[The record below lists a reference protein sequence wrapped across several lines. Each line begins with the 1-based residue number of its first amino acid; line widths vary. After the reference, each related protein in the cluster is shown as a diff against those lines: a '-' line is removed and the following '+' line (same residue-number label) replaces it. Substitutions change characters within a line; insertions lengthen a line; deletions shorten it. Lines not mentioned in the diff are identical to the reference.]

1 MTETSREERVLQ
13 TFAKLAD
20 TLVAGYDVVD
30 LLQMLVDVC
39 GDLLDAEA
47 AGILLADGSGVLE
60 VVASTSEASRL
71 VEMMQVG
78 AEAGPGIES
87 LRTGT
92 VVTVPDLDVAVPEWA
107 EFRAA
112 AIGQGYASTHAL
124 PLRLRETTIG
134 TLNLFRTVP
143 GELSAR
149 DLVTAQA
156 FADVATIGILHE
168 RALRENAVVREQL
181 QSALNSR
188 IVIEQAKGVVAHGAG
203 VSIDESFDIIRGY
216 ARSHRLGISDVAA
229 QLVARTLILN
239 ADGAEVHPWK
249 VQDSEG

>member
-1 MTETSREERVLQ
+1 MSETDREERVLQ
-13 TFAKLAD
+13 TFARLAD

-39 GDLLDAEA
+39 GELLDADA
-47 AGILLADGSGVLE
+47 AGILLADGTGVLE

-87 LRTGT
+87 LRTGKL
-92 VVTVPDLDVAVPEWA
+92 VTVPDVRATPLRWPAFRDAALAQGFASAHAV
-107 EFRAA
+107 
-112 AIGQGYASTHAL
+112 
-124 PLRLRETTIG
+124 PLRLRDTTIG

-149 DLVTAQA
+149 DLTTAQA

-168 RALRENAVVREQL
+168 RAVRENAVVREQL

-188 IVIEQAKGVVAHGAG
+188 VLIEQAKGVVAHGAG
-203 VSIDESFDIIRGY
+203 VTIDESFDLIRGY
-216 ARSHRLGISDVAA
+216 ARSNRLGISDVAA
-229 QLVARTLILN
+229 RLVARTLILN
-239 ADGAEVHPWK
+239 AEGAEVQPRR
-249 VQDSEG
+249 SPGPES

>member
-1 MTETSREERVLQ
+1 MTSTREEKVLQ

-39 GDLLDAEA
+39 RELLDAEA
-47 AGILLADGSGVLE
+47 AGILLVGSTGELE

-87 LRTGT
+87 VRTGKL
-92 VVTVPDLDVAVPEWA
+92 VTVPDLGVVPSEW
-107 EFRAA
+107 ETFRET
-112 AIGQGYASTHAL
+112 AIAQGFASTHAL

-134 TLNLFRTVP
+134 TLNLFRAVS

-168 RALRENAVVREQL
+168 RALREQAIVTEQL
-181 QSALNSR
+181 QSALSSR
-188 IVIEQAKGVVAHGAG
+188 IVIEQAKGVVAHRAG
-203 VSIDESFDIIRGY
+203 VSIDQSFEIIRSY
-216 ARSHRLGISDVAA
+216 ARSHQLGIGEVSAR
-229 QLVARTLILN
+229 LVARTLILT
-239 ADGAEVHPWK
+239 ADGRAVEPS
-249 VQDSEG
+249 DGAGPEG

>member
-1 MTETSREERVLQ
+1 VSEPFREEQVLR

-20 TLVAGYDVVD
+20 TLVADYDVVD
-30 LLQMLVDVC
+30 LLQLLVDAC
-39 GDLLDAEA
+39 RELLDAEA
-47 AGILLADGSGVLE
+47 AGILLTDGRGVLE

-87 LRTGT
+87 VRTGKR
-92 VVTVPDLDVAVPEWA
+92 VMVPDLALAPPEWDT
-107 EFRAA
+107 FRGVATA
-112 AIGQGYASTHAL
+112 QGYASTHAL

-168 RALRENAVVREQL
+168 RALRETTIVTEQL

-188 IVIEQAKGVVAHGAG
+188 VVIEQAKGVVAHGTG
-203 VSIDESFDIIRGY
+203 VSIDESFEIIRSY
-216 ARSHRLGISDVAA
+216 ARSHRFGIGDVAA
-229 QLVARTLILN
+229 RLVARTLILT
-239 ADGAEVHPWK
+239 AEGREVSPPPGPT
-249 VQDSEG
+249 SEV